1 MNTNKNQVPQCDKT
15 AVSSS
20 VFRPKNGHE
29 LLKLCK
35 RNNNIKGIIY
45 YSNYLKKRKEFRK
58 MGELNID
65 FKSQK
70 IDRDKIKFSKI
81 SYGLLFE

>member
-1 MNTNKNQVPQCDKT
+1 MEDLANK
-15 AVSSS
+15 
-20 VFRPKNGHE
+20 

-35 RNNNIKGIIY
+35 RTNNQKGIIH
-45 YSNYLKKRKEFRK
+45 YSNYLKKRTEFRK

-65 FKSQK
+65 FKSSK
-70 IDRDKIKFSKI
+70 KDRNKIKFSKI

>member
-1 MNTNKNQVPQCDKT
+1 MEDLDNK
-15 AVSSS
+15 
-20 VFRPKNGHE
+20 

>member
-1 MNTNKNQVPQCDKT
+1 MFTILSLKRLIEKPNMEDLANK
-15 AVSSS
+15 
-20 VFRPKNGHE
+20 

-45 YSNYLKKRKEFRK
+45 YSNYLEKRNEFRK

>member
-1 MNTNKNQVPQCDKT
+1 MEDLANK
-15 AVSSS
+15 
-20 VFRPKNGHE
+20 

>member
-1 MNTNKNQVPQCDKT
+1 MEDLANK
-15 AVSSS
+15 
-20 VFRPKNGHE
+20 

-45 YSNYLKKRKEFRK
+45 YSNYLEKRNEFRK

>member
-1 MNTNKNQVPQCDKT
+1 MFTVLSLKRLIEKPNMEDLANK
-15 AVSSS
+15 
-20 VFRPKNGHE
+20 

-81 SYGLLFE
+81 SYGLLFG

>member
-1 MNTNKNQVPQCDKT
+1 MEAIVNKIKPVWSITSHQII
-15 AVSSS
+15 
-20 VFRPKNGHE
+20 
-29 LLKLCK
+29 
-35 RNNNIKGIIY
+35 NNIKGIIY